1 MDKNSIFLIFNL
13 LLVILAKYS
22 GLIRSLS
29 WSSTCYRISDEAS
42 FNINTEGGFRAE
54 SSMLRQQ
61 DQEAMASSSANNVNS
76 NIAEQKE
83 GEFLINQVKQ
93 DADNAVEEYKE
104 EEHDEPEGRFIIS
117 EDEEEEEDS
126 GIFAEEDVEAENGML
141 TSSTS
146 TEELNQKFEDFIR
159 RMKEEL
165 RIEAQRQPIMV

>member
-1 MDKNSIFLIFNL
+1 
-13 LLVILAKYS
+13 
-22 GLIRSLS
+22 
-29 WSSTCYRISDEAS
+29 
-42 FNINTEGGFRAE
+42 
-54 SSMLRQQ
+54 MLRQQ

-117 EDEEEEEDS
+117 EEEEEEEEEEDS

>member
-13 LLVILAKYS
+13 LLVVLAKYS

-42 FNINTEGGFRAE
+42 FNINTEGGFRVE
-54 SSMLRQQ
+54 SSMLRQE
-61 DQEAMASSSANNVNS
+61 DQEAIASSSTDNVS
-76 NIAEQKE
+76 NAGDQKE
-83 GEFLINQVKQ
+83 GEFFINQVEQ

-104 EEHDEPEGRFIIS
+104 EEHDEPKNRFIIS
-117 EDEEEEEDS
+117 EEEEEET
-126 GIFAEEDVEAENGML
+126 GIFTEEYEEAGNGML

-146 TEELNQKFEDFIR
+146 TEELNKKFDDFIR

>member
-13 LLVILAKYS
+13 LLVVLAKYS

-42 FNINTEGGFRAE
+42 FNINTEGGFRVE
-54 SSMLRQQ
+54 SSMLRQE
-61 DQEAMASSSANNVNS
+61 DQEAIGSSSTDNVS
-76 NIAEQKE
+76 NAGDQKE
-83 GEFLINQVKQ
+83 GEFFINQVEQ
-93 DADNAVEEYKE
+93 DADNLVEEYKE

-117 EDEEEEEDS
+117 EEEEEEEN
-126 GIFAEEDVEAENGML
+126 GIFTEEYEEAGNGML

-146 TEELNQKFEDFIR
+146 TEELNKKFDDFIR